1 MAATLC
7 GELEHSEWRGVGTV
21 ELMSNGRLQSTD
33 EVVTRLRAA
42 LKEAGVALP
51 SLGVDLVTGASD
63 EPFALVV
70 LGRCNVRTA
79 TRLAAVLEGV
89 AAGGGEGA

>member
-1 MAATLC
+1 VENINTQS
-7 GELEHSEWRGVGTV
+7 GEAKAM

-33 EVVTRLRAA
+33 EVVARLRAA
-42 LKEAGVALP
+42 LREVGVALP
-51 SLGVDLVTGASD
+51 SLGVDPVTGASD

-89 AAGGGEGA
+89 AAGGGGGE